1 MKIYISIILCLFAI
15 TRSSK
20 ATAQIIDT
28 IKVATISVK
37 GISCAMDLPIIKK
50 KLINQEGVDEV
61 TFSDVKNTQVL
72 FTVSYH
78 PSLITELQIKTA
90 IEAAPSC
97 DRPKET
103 PYKVK
108 SFTINKNVE

>member
-50 KLINQEGVDEV
+50 KLI
-61 TFSDVKNTQVL
+61 TKK
-72 FTVSYH
+72 
-78 PSLITELQIKTA
+78 ELM
-90 IEAAPSC
+90 
-97 DRPKET
+97 R
-103 PYKVK
+103 
-108 SFTINKNVE
+108 